1 MPTDTQIFEFIQVVK
16 TRPAQVYQAFT
27 NATSLKE
34 WFCDIAT
41 LDPKPGGRYYA
52 AWNSGYYACG
62 EFSSV
67 EPDKK
72 VQFSWYGRHDPGV
85 TQVEINLDEIAEG
98 TQVTLIHRGI
108 GKDDEWSDASQ
119 QIERGWDNLLKNL
132 SSVLETGQDLR
143 FTQRP
148 MLGILPAALS
158 ADEAQRLGI
167 SIDKGIR
174 LESVVDGMGAQ
185 AAGLQANDVI
195 VKIAGEPITDYPSLA
210 TAMQHHRAGE
220 LVEVV
225 YYRGSEMKKM
235 QMLLSG
241 RPIPEIPFNV
251 SELAERVKDR
261 YTTLASEVDAVFAG
275 VTEEQASF
283 KPSLLEWSAKETLAH
298 LIRSERDS
306 RVFITDLLG
315 NQETWSDGYSGNQ
328 QAGITATLV
337 VYPTLHE
344 LLGELKRNYAETTAL
359 IANLPADFPDKMK
372 GSYWRIAYNW
382 LNSTYHE
389 REHFD
394 QIQAAI
400 DAAG

>member
-1 MPTDTQIFEFIQVVK
+1 MSTDTQIFEFIQMVK
-16 TRPAQVYQAFT
+16 ASPAQVYQAFT
-27 NATSLKE
+27 NATSLKG

-52 AWNSGYYACG
+52 AWNSGYYASG
-62 EFSSV
+62 EFTAV

-72 VQFSWYGRHDPGV
+72 VQFSWYGRHEPGA
-85 TQVEINLDEIAEG
+85 TQVEIDLVESADG

-108 GKDDEWSDASQ
+108 GTGEGWSAASQ
-119 QIERGWDNLLKNL
+119 QIERGWDNLLDNL

-143 FTQRP
+143 FTLRP

-220 LVEVV
+220 QVEVV
-225 YYRGSEMKKM
+225 FYRGSEMKKM

-251 SELAERVKDR
+251 ADLAERVKDR
-261 YTTLASEVDAVFAG
+261 YTGLANEVDAFFAG

-283 KPSLLEWSAKETLAH
+283 KPSPLEWNAKETLAH
-298 LIRSERDS
+298 LIRGERDS

-328 QAGITATLV
+328 QAGINATLA

-359 IANLPADFPDKMK
+359 LANLPADFPEKMK
-372 GSYWRIAYNW
+372 GSYWRVAYFW
-382 LNSTYHE
+382 LDSTYHE
-389 REHFD
+389 HEHFD
-394 QIQAAI
+394 QMRAAI
-400 DAAG
+400 EAAG